1 MSLATRNNIATN
13 VESATISQSAAH
25 FNWEDLRY
33 FVTFSQ
39 VISLSSAARIL
50 GVEHATVSRRIASLE
65 KSLSVKLVDR
75 RKRLYELTVD
85 GRKLAEIGQQ
95 MGTQTEAIERLAAA
109 AAQTLKVVEVT
120 ISAPPSVTSEKIIP
134 NLGLFRAKHPS
145 IVLRLLGD
153 NQYSSLSTCQTHLCI
168 RFAKP
173 RRNGIVARK
182 IGCASFSFYGAK
194 GYLQGRLP
202 EHYEFIDY
210 EAGTMS
216 LPQNDWLKKIVGNRS
231 CVLKAKTVEL
241 QVRAAEA
248 GVGIALLPSF
258 AVGHQSQ
265 LCKVELADPLMVD
278 VWLGVHEDF
287 RAIPSIQ
294 AAMNYVEA
302 CFLSHD

>member
-1 MSLATRNNIATN
+1 MSLATRNKIAAN
-13 VESATISQSAAH
+13 AEPAIFSQSTPH

-39 VISLSSAARIL
+39 VSSLSGAARIL

-65 KSLSVKLVDR
+65 KSLCVKLVDR

-85 GRKLAEIGQQ
+85 GRKLAEIGLQIE
-95 MGTQTEAIERLAAA
+95 TQTEAIERLAAA
-109 AAQTLKVVEVT
+109 AAQTLQVVEVT
-120 ISAPPSVTSEKIIP
+120 ISAPPSVTSEKLIP
-134 NLGLFRAKHPS
+134 KLGRFRAKHPS

-173 RRNGIVARK
+173 RQLGIVARR
-182 IGCASFSFYGAK
+182 IGSASFSFYGAK
-194 GYLQGRLP
+194 TYLQDRRP
-202 EHYEFIDY
+202 EQYEFIGY
-210 EAGTMS
+210 ETGAMT
-216 LPQNDWLKKIVGNRS
+216 LPQNDWLKKIVGHRP

-258 AVGHQSQ
+258 AVGHHSQ
-265 LCKVELADPLMVD
+265 LCKLELADPLMVD

-294 AAMNYVEA
+294 AAMDYIET